1 MSTTTMH
8 SPAEQTLQDSMSR
21 LEAAL
26 LAPVVSGELKSWT
39 QSVAEALDAF
49 GPNWV
54 QYVKAVLHP
63 QYTEIAKTD
72 NDLLGRVEQ
81 MIQEDHQL
89 VEEFNELQSR
99 VDELA
104 KRADEVQKHES
115 KAAEDREQVERAGI
129 ALVVRIKKQQ
139 AAAATWMYEAQY
151 RERGAGD

>member
-1 MSTTTMH
+1 MTTAIL
-8 SPAEQTLQDSMSR
+8 SPAEQTLQDSMAK
-21 LEAAL
+21 LESAL

-39 QSVAEALDAF
+39 ESVAEALNAF

-54 QYVKAVLHP
+54 QYVKTVLHP
-63 QYTEIAKTD
+63 QYMEIAKTD

-81 MIQEDHQL
+81 MIQEDQQL
-89 VEEFNELQSR
+89 VTEFNELQAR
-99 VDELA
+99 VDDLA
-104 KRADEVQKHES
+104 KRADRVQKHES

-139 AAAATWMYEAQY
+139 AATATWMYEAQY